1 MVNNRTYRNEY
12 QQSSYIIGI
21 RGENFERIS
30 KRIDWTVC
38 LCTVM
43 SENFSNEEPIEDYYL
58 SVCVSVQIRLCEI
71 MWCRKTC

>member
-1 MVNNRTYRNEY
+1 VNYRNEC
-12 QQSSYIIGI
+12 QQSSYREWSIGI

-43 SENFSNEEPIEDYYL
+43 SENFSNEELIEDYYF
-58 SVCVSVQIRLCEI
+58 SCLCI
-71 MWCRKTC
+71 CSYTFV